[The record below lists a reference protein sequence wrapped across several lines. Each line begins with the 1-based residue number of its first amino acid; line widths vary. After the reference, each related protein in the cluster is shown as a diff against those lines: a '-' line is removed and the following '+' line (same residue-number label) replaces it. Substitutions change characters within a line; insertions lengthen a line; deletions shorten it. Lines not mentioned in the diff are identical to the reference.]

1 MYPIPD
7 IKELDGTTKDNI
19 TIVYFIVNDKYKK
32 YMNPARL
39 YAGLL
44 YVLQY
49 CVENGLF
56 YYLFFTFE

>member
-44 YVLQY
+44 YVLHAIL
-49 CVENGLF
+49 CR
-56 YYLFFTFE
+56 

>member
-7 IKELDGTTKDNI
+7 IKELDGHNKDNI

-49 CVENGLF
+49 CVDNGIF
-56 YYLFFTFE
+56 YY

>member
-56 YYLFFTFE
+56 YY